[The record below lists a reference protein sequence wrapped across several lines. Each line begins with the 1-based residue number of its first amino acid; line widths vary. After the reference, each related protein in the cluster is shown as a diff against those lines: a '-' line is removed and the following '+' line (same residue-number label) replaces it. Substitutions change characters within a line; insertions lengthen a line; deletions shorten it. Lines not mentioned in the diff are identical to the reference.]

1 MASHAMLAPSA
12 APIWGICSGSVA
24 ARQAFPSLDSEAS
37 AEGTA
42 AHWLAA
48 EVLRSYQTSDVRDEL
63 SFVGKVAENGVTV
76 TEEMAEAVGHYVVDV
91 LKVANKHGGL
101 QSLRIEQRVAI
112 DRVHPDNWG
121 TFDCS
126 LAVTAENGQITLYVW
141 DYKHGHG
148 KVYAASNDQIIEYA
162 TGIIDTAGWSD
173 LDVVVVS
180 RIVQPRCFDGS
191 GNVDEWVVRA
201 SDLRADVNRL
211 HAQAHEAFAA
221 PRFTAG
227 RHCKHCEAIVT
238 CDAAKRYGY
247 ELIDRCDGPVL
258 LDAFDGAALAVE
270 REIIRSG
277 LKVVQ
282 NRLEA
287 VEAEI
292 VHRLGQGEAVGNLR
306 YSAKPGALAWNVE
319 PPVALAMASAFN
331 IDAAKSAVMTPTQV
345 IAAAPKEIRPAVE
358 QSVKA
363 VASRKSGRAT
373 INNADDTTTYRSFNT
388 K

>member
-191 GNVDEWVVRA
+191 GNVDEWVSAYA
-201 SDLRADVNRL
+201 S
-211 HAQAHEAFAA
+211 
-221 PRFTAG
+221 
-227 RHCKHCEAIVT
+227 
-238 CDAAKRYGY
+238 
-247 ELIDRCDGPVL
+247 
-258 LDAFDGAALAVE
+258 
-270 REIIRSG
+270 
-277 LKVVQ
+277 
-282 NRLEA
+282 
-287 VEAEI
+287 
-292 VHRLGQGEAVGNLR
+292 
-306 YSAKPGALAWNVE
+306 
-319 PPVALAMASAFN
+319 
-331 IDAAKSAVMTPTQV
+331 
-345 IAAAPKEIRPAVE
+345 
-358 QSVKA
+358 
-363 VASRKSGRAT
+363 
-373 INNADDTTTYRSFNT
+373 
-388 K
+388 